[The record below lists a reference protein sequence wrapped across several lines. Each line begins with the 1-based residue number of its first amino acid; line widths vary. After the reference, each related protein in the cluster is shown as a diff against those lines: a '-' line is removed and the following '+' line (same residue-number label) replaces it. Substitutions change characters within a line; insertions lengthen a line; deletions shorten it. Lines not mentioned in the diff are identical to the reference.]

1 MQIREALEKYQFH
14 CKGLSEHTQ
23 LWYSKRLAKFCV
35 WCEQHGYQLE
45 QVNPQ
50 IIRAYIDELSVKP
63 HHQTGKK
70 LSTYTVHGHAR
81 IIRAFANWLA
91 REEEFEDLVS
101 RKVGRKI
108 PMPRIDHK
116 VIEIFTVDE
125 IKALFAACEQSSI
138 YPAMKARNKAILAVL
153 LDTGIRAGELG
164 GLTREHVFLSPAES
178 YIRVLG
184 KGSKERE
191 VGLGQKSQALL
202 SDYIEHYRDASPDE
216 PHVFLTHCGKPFSTN
231 NNSLNQIL
239 YHLAELA
246 GVNNCHAH
254 KFRHTFACQFLMSQC
269 GDIYM
274 LSRLMG
280 HSSIDVTQIYVQTIR
295 AHQARQLSKSVF
307 DEL

>member
-1 MQIREALEKYQFH
+1 MHIREALEKYAFA

-23 LWYSKRLAKFCV
+23 LWYKKRLAKFCT
-35 WCEQHGYQLE
+35 WCELHGYQLE
-45 QVNPQ
+45 QVSPQ

-81 IIRAFANWLA
+81 ILRAFYGWLA

-108 PMPRIDHK
+108 PMPRIDRK
-116 VIEIFTVDE
+116 VIEIFSIDE

-138 YPAMKARNKAILAVL
+138 HPAMIARNKAILAVL
-153 LDTGIRAGELG
+153 LDTGIRAGELS
-164 GLTREHVFLSPAES
+164 GLTLDHCYLDPRDA
-178 YIRVLG
+178 YIKVMG

-191 VGLGQKSQALL
+191 ISLGNKSLAALQEYL
-202 SDYIEHYRDASPDE
+202 LLRIAPPGE
-216 PHVFLTHCGKPFSTN
+216 PHVFLTHAHKPFSTN
-231 NNSLNQIL
+231 NNTLNQVL
-239 YHLAELA
+239 YHLAGIA
-246 GVNNCHAH
+246 GVNDCHAH
-254 KFRHTFACQFLMSQC
+254 KFRHTFACSYLTLKA

-274 LSRLMG
+274 LKVLMG
-280 HSSIDVTQIYVQTIR
+280 HSSIHVTQIYVQTIQ
-295 AHQARQLSKSVF
+295 AHQARHLSKSVF